1 MWQFQTLNLNLR
13 SYVSESGGT
22 GIAIQMVPVE
32 HAQVDRGV
40 GVLGIVHMLAPVHHQ
55 YMHGIKVRA
64 TSCPNH
70 ATQAMAGLLRPKS
83 QVMTMPF
90 PKSQM
95 ALPESRLLPD

>member
-64 TSCPNH
+64 TSCPTDATASPGPAPETKKPGYDH
-70 ATQAMAGLLRPKS
+70 AIPQIANGTA
-83 QVMTMPF
+83 
-90 PKSQM
+90 
-95 ALPESRLLPD
+95 